1 MSHFE
6 LIKNNDLG
14 VVMPLNTPKAVV
26 TPYSVVEHKISK
38 GCIDTK
44 PAGWPKFKEP
54 NNEKL

>member
-6 LIKNNDLG
+6 FIKNNDLG

-38 GCIDTK
+38 GCIGIK
-44 PAGWPKFKEP
+44 PTGRPKFKEP
-54 NNEKL
+54 NYEKL